1 MLRHCYRWGQILEP
15 LAKMAPCLVG
25 EAASG
30 APIIYLAS
38 VQPLLYNMWVFS
50 IWRGFRGASAME
62 RRLAAI
68 LAADVQGY
76 SHHTEVDEEAS
87 TATLR
92 MYRAVVEESI
102 SAHRGHIFS
111 SAGDGVVAEFPSIV
125 EAIRCAVEIQNEIAE
140 RNSSVPDKQQM
151 QFRIGVNLGDVIAED
166 NNLYG
171 TGVNVAV
178 RLEQLAEPGGIF
190 LSQTVYDQVRKI
202 VEIPFEDVGER
213 RLKNISEPI
222 HVYRILPSPLPWLG
236 SLFSRRGLVWGF
248 SATAGVVLLL
258 LAMAGGAF
266 YLRQPAA
273 LWDALIGDG
282 SRTEHPAIAILPFAD
297 MSATHDQQYLADGIT
312 EELTTG
318 LAKFPELIVMSRNST
333 LTYKDKPTDT
343 RQVGKDLNVR
353 YLIDGSVQRADQN
366 VRVTAQLID
375 ASTGSQLWA
384 DGYDRE
390 ISSIFAI
397 RDDITRS
404 IVGTLGG
411 LGGKLAQAEVSRVSA
426 KNPNSFTAYDYLMR
440 GWYEWH
446 KFTRES
452 NAAARD
458 LFEQARKIDPNYAR
472 AYAGLAWAYA
482 DDYDYEWTEDFEKTL
497 KLTLENANTA
507 VRLDPNDYQ
516 AQWALGWACLYNRQY
531 EQAMAHYLRAR
542 ALNPNDA
549 ELLAEMAN
557 FLIWIGQPKQAIDQ
571 VKEAIRLNPFHENWY
586 EEYLGWAY
594 EEAGMPQ
601 KAIEIFE
608 KVIDLQ
614 NPDDDGLWYF
624 PFIAAAYADP
634 TVGRMDDAREIVRTL
649 LSRKPEFSISEA
661 LSHAYPYKTK
671 ELVDRFV
678 NAARRAGVP
687 VTQPDVAER
696 SPRP

>member
-1 MLRHCYRWGQILEP
+1 MDDDKSVKIAHIAVACWGIT
-15 LAKMAPCLVG
+15 
-25 EAASG
+25 
-30 APIIYLAS
+30 
-38 VQPLLYNMWVFS
+38 
-50 IWRGFRGASAME
+50 AME

-76 SHHTEVDEEAS
+76 SRHTELDEETS
-87 TATLR
+87 TSTLR

-140 RNSSVPDKQQM
+140 RNASVPDKQQM
-151 QFRIGVNLGDVIAED
+151 QFRIGVNLGDVIAEA

-171 TGVNVAV
+171 TGVNVAA
-178 RLEQLAEPGGIF
+178 RLEQLAEPGGICI
-190 LSQTVYDQVRKI
+190 SQTVYDQVRKI
-202 VEIPFEDVGER
+202 VEIPFEDIGER
-213 RLKNISEPI
+213 RLKNIAEPI
-222 HVYRILPSPLPWLG
+222 HVYRICPSPLPWLKR
-236 SLFSRRGLVWGF
+236 LFSRRGLVLGF
-248 SATAGVVLLL
+248 SAAAGVALLL

-266 YLRQPAA
+266 YLHQPAA
-273 LWDALIGDG
+273 LWDALVGDG
-282 SRTEHPAIAILPFAD
+282 SLTEHPAIAVLPFAD

-333 LTYKDKPTDT
+333 LTYKDKPTDS
-343 RQVGKDLNVR
+343 RQVGKDLNVS
-353 YLIDGSVQRADQN
+353 YVVEGSVQRADNN

-375 ASTGSQLWA
+375 AITGSQLWA
-384 DGYDRE
+384 DRYDRE
-390 ISSIFAI
+390 INSIFAI

-404 IVGTLGG
+404 IVGTIGG
-411 LGGKLAQAEVSRVSA
+411 LGGKLAQAEVA
-426 KNPNSFTAYDYLMR
+426 HLAGKDPNSFTAYDYLMR

-497 KLTLENANTA
+497 KLTLEMAQTA

-542 ALNPNDA
+542 ELNPNDA

-586 EEYLGWAY
+586 VEYLGWAY
-594 EEAGMPQ
+594 EEAGMP
-601 KAIEIFE
+601 KEAIEIFE
-608 KVIDLQ
+608 QAIDLQ

-634 TVGRMDDAREIVRTL
+634 TVGRMDDAHKIVKTL

-671 ELVDRFV
+671 EQIDRLE

-687 VTQPDVAER
+687 VIHPDVAEQ

>member
-1 MLRHCYRWGQILEP
+1 
-15 LAKMAPCLVG
+15 
-25 EAASG
+25 
-30 APIIYLAS
+30 
-38 VQPLLYNMWVFS
+38 
-50 IWRGFRGASAME
+50 ME

-140 RNSSVPDKQQM
+140 RNASVPEKQQM

-178 RLEQLAEPGGIF
+178 RLEQLAEPGGICI
-190 LSQTVYDQVRKI
+190 SQTVYDQVRKI
-202 VEIPFEDVGER
+202 VEIPFEDIGER
-213 RLKNISEPI
+213 RLKNIAEPI
-222 HVYRILPSPLPWLG
+222 HVYRILPSPLPWLKR
-236 SLFSRRGLVWGF
+236 LFSRR
-248 SATAGVVLLL
+248 
-258 LAMAGGAF
+258 
-266 YLRQPAA
+266 
-273 LWDALIGDG
+273 
-282 SRTEHPAIAILPFAD
+282 EHPPPGIQRCRRRRSFASRNGGRSILSAPAGCALGCSYRRRTRAPNIAAIAVLPFAD

-353 YLIDGSVQRADQN
+353 YLIEGSVQRADQN

-411 LGGKLAQAEVSRVSA
+411 LGGKLAQAEVARVSA

-608 KVIDLQ
+608 QVIDLQ

-634 TVGRMDDAREIVRTL
+634 TVGRMDDAREIVKTL

>member
-1 MLRHCYRWGQILEP
+1 
-15 LAKMAPCLVG
+15 
-25 EAASG
+25 
-30 APIIYLAS
+30 
-38 VQPLLYNMWVFS
+38 
-50 IWRGFRGASAME
+50 ME
-62 RRLAAI
+62 RRLAAM

-76 SHHTEVDEEAS
+76 SHLTELNEEAS

-102 SAHRGHIFS
+102 SAHRGHVFS
-111 SAGDGVVAEFPSIV
+111 SAGDGVVAEFPSVV

-140 RNSSVPDKQQM
+140 RNAAVPEDRRM
-151 QFRIGVNLGDVIAED
+151 QFRIGVNLGDVIAEE
-166 NNLYG
+166 NHYYG
-171 TGVNVAV
+171 SGVNVAV
-178 RLEQLAEPGGIF
+178 RLEQLAEPGGIC

-202 VEIPFEDVGER
+202 VEIPFEDIGEH
-213 RLKNISEPI
+213 RLKNIAEPV
-222 HVYRILPSPLPWLG
+222 HVYRILPGPSPPWLKR
-236 SLFSRRGLVWGF
+236 LFSRTNIHRQRFGV
-248 SATAGVVLLL
+248 ATGALLVLL
-258 LAMAGGAF
+258 AVAAGSF
-266 YLRQPAA
+266 YLRQPAV
-273 LWDALIGDG
+273 LWDALLGG
-282 SRTEHPAIAILPFAD
+282 GVSLPEHAAIAVLPFAD
-297 MSATHDQQYLADGIT
+297 MSAAHDQQYLADGIT

-318 LAKFPELIVMSRNST
+318 LAKFPELIVMSRNAT
-333 LTYKDKPTDT
+333 LPYKDKPIDS
-343 RQVGKDLNVR
+343 RQVGKDLSVR
-353 YLIDGSVQRADQN
+353 YVVGGSLQRSDN
-366 VRVTAQLID
+366 NLRVTAQLID
-375 ASTGSQLWA
+375 ASSGSQLWA
-384 DGYDRE
+384 DSYDRQ
-390 ISSIFAI
+390 INSIFAI

-404 IVGTLGG
+404 IVGTIGG
-411 LGGKLAQAEVSRVSA
+411 LGGKLAQAEVARLSE
-426 KNPNSFTAYDYLMR
+426 KDPNSFTAYDYLMR

-482 DDYDYEWTEDFEKTL
+482 DDYDYEWTDDYKETL
-497 KLTLENANTA
+497 KLTLEMAQTA

-516 AQWALGWACLYNRQY
+516 AHWALGWAYLYNRQY
-531 EQAMAHYLRAR
+531 ENAMAHYLRAR
-542 ALNPNDA
+542 ELNPNDA

-586 EEYLGWAY
+586 EQYLGWAY

-608 KVIDLQ
+608 QAIDLQ

-634 TVGRMDDAREIVRTL
+634 TVGRMDDASKIVKTL
-649 LSRKPEFSISEA
+649 LSRKPKFSISEA

-671 ELVDRFV
+671 ELIDRFV
-678 NAARRAGVP
+678 NAVRRAGLP
-687 VTQPDVAER
+687 VTQPG
-696 SPRP
+696 S

>member
-1 MLRHCYRWGQILEP
+1 
-15 LAKMAPCLVG
+15 
-25 EAASG
+25 
-30 APIIYLAS
+30 
-38 VQPLLYNMWVFS
+38 
-50 IWRGFRGASAME
+50 ME

-76 SHHTEVDEEAS
+76 SHLTELNEEGS

-92 MYRAVVEESI
+92 MYRAVVEELI
-102 SAHRGHIFS
+102 AAHKGHIFS
-111 SAGDGVVAEFPSIV
+111 SAGDGVVAEFPSII

-140 RNSSVPDKQQM
+140 RNSSVPEKQQM

-190 LSQTVYDQVRKI
+190 LSQTVYDQVWKI

-213 RLKNISEPI
+213 WLKNIADPV
-222 HVYRILPSPLPWLG
+222 HVYRILPSPLPWLKKVLSPAG
-236 SLFSRRGLVWGF
+236 IRQSFGVAASVALLF
-248 SATAGVVLLL
+248 
-258 LAMAGGAF
+258 LAVAAGAF

-282 SRTEHPAIAILPFAD
+282 SLTEHPAIAVLPFAD

-411 LGGKLAQAEVSRVSA
+411 LGGKLAQAEVARVSA

-542 ALNPNDA
+542 ELNPNDA

-601 KAIEIFE
+601 KAIEILE
-608 KVIDLQ
+608 QAIDLQ

-624 PFIAAAYADP
+624 PFLAAAYADP
-634 TVGRMDDAREIVRTL
+634 TVGRMDDAREIVKTL

-671 ELVDRFV
+671 ELVDRLV
-678 NAARRAGVP
+678 NAARRAGL
-687 VTQPDVAER
+687 DR
-696 SPRP
+696 

>member
-1 MLRHCYRWGQILEP
+1 
-15 LAKMAPCLVG
+15 
-25 EAASG
+25 
-30 APIIYLAS
+30 
-38 VQPLLYNMWVFS
+38 
-50 IWRGFRGASAME
+50 ME

-68 LAADVQGY
+68 LAADVAGY
-76 SHHTEVDEEAS
+76 SHHTEVDEEAC

-92 MYRAVVEESI
+92 MYRVVVEESI

-140 RNSSVPDKQQM
+140 RNASVPDKQQM

-166 NNLYG
+166 KNLYG
-171 TGVNVAV
+171 TGVNVAA
-178 RLEQLAEPGGIF
+178 RLEQLAEPGGICI
-190 LSQTVYDQVRKI
+190 SQTVYDQVRKI
-202 VEIPFEDVGER
+202 VEIPFEDIGEH
-213 RLKNISEPI
+213 RLKNIAEPI
-222 HVYRILPSPLPWLG
+222 RVYRIRPSPLPWLKR
-236 SLFSRRGLVWGF
+236 LFSRRGLVWGF
-248 SATAGVVLLL
+248 SAAAGVALLL

-282 SRTEHPAIAILPFAD
+282 SLTEHPAIAVLPFAD

-318 LAKFPELIVMSRNST
+318 LAKFPELIVMSRNAT
-333 LTYKDKPTDT
+333 LTYKDKPTDS

-353 YLIDGSVQRADQN
+353 YVLEGSVQRSDQN

-375 ASTGSQLWA
+375 ASTGRPLWA
-384 DGYDRE
+384 DRYDRE
-390 ISSIFAI
+390 INSIFAI
-397 RDDITRS
+397 RDEITRS
-404 IVGTLGG
+404 IVGTIGG
-411 LGGKLAQAEVSRVSA
+411 LAGKLAQAEVARLA
-426 KNPNSFTAYDYLMR
+426 GKDPNSFTAYDYLMR

-446 KFTRES
+446 KFTREG

-458 LFEQARKIDPNYAR
+458 LFEKARKIDPDYAR

-482 DDYDYEWTEDFEKTL
+482 DDYDYEWTDDYDKTL
-497 KLTLENANTA
+497 KLTLENASTA

-516 AQWALGWACLYNRQY
+516 AQWALGWAYLYNRKH

-542 ALNPNDA
+542 ELNPNDA
-549 ELLAEMAN
+549 ELLAEMGN

-586 EEYLGWAY
+586 EQYLGWAY

-608 KVIDLQ
+608 QAIDLQ

-634 TVGRMDDAREIVRTL
+634 TVERMDDARKIVKTL
-649 LSRKPEFSISEA
+649 LSRKPEYSISEA
-661 LSHAYPYKTK
+661 LAHAYPYKTK

-687 VTQPDVAER
+687 VIKPDVDER

>member
-1 MLRHCYRWGQILEP
+1 MRP
-15 LAKMAPCLVG
+15 F
-25 EAASG
+25 AA
-30 APIIYLAS
+30 
-38 VQPLLYNMWVFS
+38 
-50 IWRGFRGASAME
+50 R
-62 RRLAAI
+62 
-68 LAADVQGY
+68 
-76 SHHTEVDEEAS
+76 
-87 TATLR
+87 
-92 MYRAVVEESI
+92 
-102 SAHRGHIFS
+102 
-111 SAGDGVVAEFPSIV
+111 
-125 EAIRCAVEIQNEIAE
+125 VEIQNEIAE
-140 RNSSVPDKQQM
+140 RNAAVPEDGRM
-151 QFRIGVNLGDVIAED
+151 QFRIGVNLGDVIAEE

-178 RLEQLAEPGGIF
+178 RLEQLAEPGGIC

-202 VEIPFEDVGER
+202 VEIPFEDIGEH
-213 RLKNISEPI
+213 RLKNIAEPV
-222 HVYRILPSPLPWLG
+222 HVYRILPSPSRRG
-236 SLFSRRGLVWGF
+236 SKRLFSRTNIRRQRFGV
-248 SATAGVVLLL
+248 ATGVLLL
-258 LAMAGGAF
+258 LLAVAAAGAF
-266 YLRQPAA
+266 YLRQPAV
-273 LWDALIGDG
+273 LWDALLGG
-282 SRTEHPAIAILPFAD
+282 GLSLPEHAAIAVLPFND

-312 EELTTG
+312 EDLTTG

-353 YLIDGSVQRADQN
+353 YLIEGSVQRADQN

-411 LGGKLAQAEVSRVSA
+411 LGGKLAQAEVARLSA

-458 LFEQARKIDPNYAR
+458 LFEQSRKIDPNYAR

-497 KLTLENANTA
+497 KLTLEMAQTA

-516 AQWALGWACLYNRQY
+516 AQWALGWACLYNRQH

-542 ALNPNDA
+542 ELNPNDA

-586 EEYLGWAY
+586 EDYLGWAY

-608 KVIDLQ
+608 QVIDLQ

-634 TVGRMDDAREIVRTL
+634 TVGRMDDAREIVKTL

-687 VTQPDVAER
+687 VIHADRGQ
-696 SPRP
+696 